1 MRFKEVIGQEILKKD
16 LINAI
21 LADKVSHALLFGG
34 KAGFG
39 TLPLALAYA
48 QFLFCKNKSS
58 DDSCGECSSCIK
70 VQKLQHP
77 DLHFVFP
84 VVPNEKN
91 SKESTSDDFIEAW
104 REQISSNPYFNLG
117 EWIQKIDVKER
128 NALIRAEESKEIL
141 RKLSLKSFEG
151 GYKIMLIWNPEEMN
165 VTCANKLLKIIEEP
179 PPKTLFLLV
188 SDNPERL
195 LLTIQSRTQ
204 KIRVPKI
211 EIQTLSLFLQ
221 EQKQLSAIQ
230 ADSLASFSEG
240 DLLKAQEF
248 LDAEVLQSIYVE
260 LFMQLMRVCYK
271 KDVLAMMDWADKI
284 AHEGKETQKLF
295 LVYAL
300 HMFRQSIVSNYVG
313 ESMLRVSEEE
323 EAFLIK
329 FAPFISGNNIREFI
343 STFDAAHFHLERN
356 ANAKI
361 LFTQLCFQVMRYIHQ
376 A

>member
-1 MRFKEVIGQEILKKD
+1 MKFKDVVGHEILKKD
-16 LINAI
+16 LINAVS
-21 LADKVSHALLFGG
+21 ADKVSHALLFRG

-48 QFLFCKNKSS
+48 QYLFCQNKKIE
-58 DDSCGECSSCIK
+58 DSCGECSSCIK

-84 VVPNEKN
+84 VVPQEKN
-91 SKESTSDDFIEAW
+91 SKQAISDDFIEDW
-104 REQISSNPYFNLG
+104 REQISSNPYFNLVD
-117 EWIQKIDVKER
+117 WTKKIDVKER

-151 GYKIMLIWNPEEMN
+151 GYKIMLLWYPEEMN
-165 VTCANKLLKIIEEP
+165 GTCANKLLKILEEP

-204 KIRVPKI
+204 KVRVPKI

-221 EQKQLSAIQ
+221 SQNNLTVIQ

-240 DLLKAQEF
+240 DLLKAQEL

-271 KDVLAMMDWADKI
+271 KDVLAMMDWSEKI
-284 AHEGKETQKLF
+284 ALEGRETQKLF

-300 HMFRQSIVSNYVG
+300 HMFRQSIISNFIG

-343 STFDAAHFHLERN
+343 STFDAAHYQLERN
-356 ANAKI
+356 ANSKI
-361 LFTQLCFQVMRYIHQ
+361 LFTQLCFQVMRFIHQ